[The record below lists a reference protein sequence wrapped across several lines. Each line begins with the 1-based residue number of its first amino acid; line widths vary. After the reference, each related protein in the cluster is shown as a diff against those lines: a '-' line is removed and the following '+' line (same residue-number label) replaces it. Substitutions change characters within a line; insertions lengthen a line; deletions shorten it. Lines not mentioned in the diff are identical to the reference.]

1 VARVL
6 RGPPCLHR
14 FVVVLLKEAPNHPVQ
29 FRWQM
34 PGEDV
39 SGAKVDGG
47 AVLAPNRHVW
57 SLMLFEEVEPEGVTG
72 DLRPPW

>member
-1 VARVL
+1 MLVQELPDRSVQL
-6 RGPPCLHR
+6 RR
-14 FVVVLLKEAPNHPVQ
+14 
-29 FRWQM
+29 QM
-34 PGEDV
+34 TGQDV

-47 AVLAPNRHVW
+47 AVLAANRHVW

>member
-1 VARVL
+1 
-6 RGPPCLHR
+6 
-14 FVVVLLKEAPNHPVQ
+14 
-29 FRWQM
+29 M

-39 SGAKVDGG
+39 SGATVDGG

-57 SLMLFEEVEPEGVTG
+57 SLMLLEEVEPEGVTG